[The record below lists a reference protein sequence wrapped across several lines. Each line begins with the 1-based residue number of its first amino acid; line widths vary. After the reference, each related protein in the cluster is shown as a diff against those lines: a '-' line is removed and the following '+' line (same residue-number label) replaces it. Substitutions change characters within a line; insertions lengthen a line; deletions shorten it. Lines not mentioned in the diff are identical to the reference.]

1 MPNDNYYS
9 NNDDD
14 ATAESSGANEGMEG
28 SERSDES
35 DTGMGETTLIPK
47 SMFGDKD
54 VEPGHTCCFKV
65 VSVHENEVEVAYKA
79 DEQKEEDE
87 ETPESAFDTRF
98 EGA

>member
-1 MPNDNYYS
+1 MAGDYYS
-9 NNDDD
+9 NAGRDEET
-14 ATAESSGANEGMEG
+14 TAESGEGMEG

-87 ETPESAFDTRF
+87 ETPESAFDHRF
-98 EGA
+98 EKA